1 MSLVKVTRNYQVTIP
16 QDVRVMKKI
25 NIGDTVLFTVVDDRV
40 ELKTISREKILD
52 DLFGVWN
59 GKVTESSKDYVA
71 ALRKEWDRRGDA
83 L

>member
-1 MSLVKVTRNYQVTIP
+1 MTIP

-52 DLFGVWN
+52 DLFGVWK